1 MTLTGARR
9 WGPGGRAHFTD
20 FRLGDF
26 RGRNKPWACRIAI
39 RRSGVSA
46 ETELEVS
53 T

>member
-9 WGPGGRAHFTD
+9 RAPGGRAHFTD
-20 FRLGDF
+20 FRLVISRPEQT
-26 RGRNKPWACRIAI
+26 RGCRIAI

-53 T
+53 A

>member
-9 WGPGGRAHFTD
+9 RGPGGRAHFTD

-26 RGRNKPWACRIAI
+26 QGRNKPQSCRIAM

-46 ETELEVS
+46 ETELEANA
-53 T
+53 